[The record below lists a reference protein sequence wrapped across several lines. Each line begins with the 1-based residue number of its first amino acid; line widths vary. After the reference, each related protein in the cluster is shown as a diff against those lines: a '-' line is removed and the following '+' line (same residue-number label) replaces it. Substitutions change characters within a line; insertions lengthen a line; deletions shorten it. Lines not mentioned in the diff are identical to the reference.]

1 MTSRLYVTCRGRY
14 GANSGTFEY
23 TYFFYQ
29 LNMLN
34 EVQKS
39 KKKSMMIMSFKK
51 YNTTEFKKK
60 VQRLL

>member
-1 MTSRLYVTCRGRY
+1 
-14 GANSGTFEY
+14 
-23 TYFFYQ
+23 
-29 LNMLN
+29 MLN